1 MQKTIKEKR
10 YTAKIINKNKYGDRY
25 LVVIKG
31 LDKEILLSGSK
42 EIVMNKI
49 SELISVLTETYI
61 QISETET
68 YMQK

>member
-1 MQKTIKEKR
+1 MDE
-10 YTAKIINKNKYGDRY
+10 IINKYGDRY

-68 YMQK
+68 YIQK